1 MVSDPALKTIKTR
14 LPKELN
20 MTIAKTFAPSRF
32 SLLALT
38 ACLAFSTGCAT
49 KPKVVA
55 PSAASGNPTAAATS
69 VAAPVSRA
77 PAQTALAAPTQLAPI
92 ARAEDFSSGAQAG
105 LRPVPSAAPP
115 SAATIQ
121 AAATLA
127 EAGDRIFFLT
137 DRFDLTEEA
146 RAILGRQAAWIN
158 ANPAKRVIVAGSAD
172 ERGTREYNLALGSK
186 RASAARDYLIS
197 LGINGASI
205 ETVSYG
211 KERPIDAR
219 SNPDG
224 WAINR
229 NSQTQLLD

>member
-1 MVSDPALKTIKTR
+1 MKRSTNVSPRQIAASLMVA
-14 LPKELN
+14 
-20 MTIAKTFAPSRF
+20 
-32 SLLALT
+32 SLAVG
-38 ACLAFSTGCAT
+38 AGCAT
-49 KPKVVA
+49 KPKTVTTTVTA
-55 PSAASGNPTAAATS
+55 PTTAARTAAATPPR
-69 VAAPVSRA
+69 AEAQAPSSG
-77 PAQTALAAPTQLAPI
+77 PTVLAPI
-92 ARAEDFSSGAQAG
+92 ARAQDFSDGANLG
-105 LRPVPSAAPP
+105 LRPQPSAPAP

-127 EAGDRIFFLT
+127 EAGDRIYFLT
-137 DRFDLTEEA
+137 DRFDLTDEA
-146 RAILGRQAAWIN
+146 RTILARQAAWIG
-158 ANPAKRVIVAGSAD
+158 ANPSKRVIVAGSAD

-197 LGINGASI
+197 LGIGGSTI